1 MENLIKVLIV
11 DDNKYLADLMGYA
24 LAMHE
29 DIYITGI
36 CNSGAAALDAL
47 QNAQADVMLLDI
59 IMPDMDGLQ
68 VLAHMN
74 DHVLNKP
81 AVILLTAIGNDDI
94 LQTAAELG
102 ADSFLLKPVNAD
114 VIVQRIRTV
123 YESRRQGLIKADV

>member
-1 MENLIKVLIV
+1 MKNLIKVLIV
-11 DDNKYLADLMGYA
+11 DDNKYLADIMCCA
-24 LAMHE
+24 LTMHE
-29 DIYITGI
+29 DIHIAGV
-36 CNSGAAALDAL
+36 CNSGLEALDAL
-47 QNAQADVMLLDI
+47 QNAPADVMLLDI

-68 VLAHMN
+68 VLSHMN

-94 LQTAAELG
+94 LQKAAALG

-123 YESRRQGLIKADV
+123 YGNKRQKLIEADV